1 MLHMRIVMAAVV
13 SVCVIGAAMAQ
24 DEDDLVQNFDFEEGT
39 GGWSVWVEDGA
50 AGVINADTKD
60 EAFSGKSSYMI
71 DVAKA
76 GGGQRVELHQ
86 NPFVIEAGTQMTFAL
101 WLKSDKVRPA
111 KLLVNHRADP
121 WTTYGRKEIMIQDG
135 DWEEHWVIADVNAFD
150 DIIGIYMELRD
161 TKGTV
166 WIDRVRFYE
175 GEYLPEDGFGEAQAV
190 DAQAKLAVSWAS
202 LRAAR

>member
-24 DEDDLVQNFDFEEGT
+24 DEDNLVQNFDFEEGT

-101 WLKSDKVRPA
+101 WLQSAKVRPA

-135 DWEEHWVIADVNAFD
+135 DWEEHWGIADVNACD

-166 WIDRVRFYE
+166 WIDRGRFYE